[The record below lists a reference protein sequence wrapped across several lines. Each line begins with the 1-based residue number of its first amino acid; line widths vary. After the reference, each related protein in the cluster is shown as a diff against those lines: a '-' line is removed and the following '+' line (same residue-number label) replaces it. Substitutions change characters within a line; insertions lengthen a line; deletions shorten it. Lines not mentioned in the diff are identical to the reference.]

1 MSRNGQAKKQIH
13 KPVLWRRVIIIAMLI
28 VQLAWIVYALVG
40 RSLVSRAVS
49 AGLTVLSVMVCLY
62 IISAGEKEAYKVM
75 WVFLIML
82 FPLFG
87 GVFYLLFRIK
97 PTVKRFSGMARQVRE
112 RLKDA
117 YSLSESAED
126 ELCAAFPQHSTKAR
140 YLEDCTG
147 YPVYGDTC
155 TTYLTPGEEKF
166 RCLTEELKKAEK
178 YIFLEY
184 FIIREG
190 YMWDTI
196 LDILREKAAAGVKVR
211 LMYDDFGCFF
221 LSSKVSPSEL
231 KRYGIECVVFNP
243 LRPVL
248 AAVQNNRD
256 HRKIAVIDGKV
267 AFTGGVN
274 IADEYI
280 NAYEKHG
287 HWKDASIMV
296 EGRAAWS
303 FTLMFL
309 KMWELHTQTDEDFT
323 QYYPWADVPCPRIA
337 DGFVQPYGDTPL
349 DDENTGEQVY
359 LSIVNGAQ
367 DYLYINTPYLIIDN
381 GMVAALC
388 HAAKSGVDVRIV
400 TPHKWDKW
408 AIHMTTRSYYR
419 ELIKAGVKVYEYTK
433 GFIHSKTFVSDDSV
447 ATVGTVNMDFRS
459 LYLHFECGAVLYG
472 CKAVAQVKE
481 DFLTTLEI
489 CQPITEEDCRCS
501 LFMRVFQDVMRLFAP
516 LL

>member
-1 MSRNGQAKKQIH
+1 MNKQMQ
-13 KPVLWRRVIIIAMLI
+13 KPILWRRVIIIAMLI
-28 VQLAWIVYALVG
+28 VQLWWIVNTLISRSMVSSAL
-40 RSLVSRAVS
+40 S
-49 AGLTVLSVMVCLY
+49 AGLTVLSVAVCLY
-62 IISAGEKEAYKVM
+62 IIARREKDAYKLT

-87 GVFYLLFRIK
+87 GVFYLLCRVQ
-97 PTVKRFSGMARQVRE
+97 PAVRRRSE
-112 RLKDA
+112 AMKKADQLLKAA
-117 YSLSESAED
+117 YGLDKGDGE
-126 ELCAAFPQHSTKAR
+126 ELCRAYPEHSTKVK
-140 YLEDCTG
+140 YLEEHLG
-147 YPVYGDTC
+147 FPAYGDTR
-155 TTYLTPGEEKF
+155 TTYLSPGEEKF
-166 RCLTEELKKAEK
+166 RRLTEELKKAER

-196 LDILREKAAAGVKVR
+196 LEILRQKAAEGVKVR

-221 LSSKVSPSEL
+221 LPSKYPEEL
-231 KRYGIECVVFNP
+231 RRQGIECMVFNP

-256 HRKIAVIDGKV
+256 HRKIAVIDGRV

-303 FTLMFL
+303 FTLIFL
-309 KMWELHTQTDEDFT
+309 RMWEMCTGVEEDPAV
-323 QYYPWADVPCPRIA
+323 YYPWQAEPCPRVQ
-337 DGFVQPYGDTPL
+337 DGYVQPYGDNPV

-359 LSIVNGAQ
+359 LSIINGAR

-408 AIHMTTRSYYR
+408 AVHMTTRSYYR
-419 ELIKAGVKVYEYTK
+419 ELIEAGVKVYEYTR

-472 CKAVAQVKE
+472 GDVVARVKE
-481 DFLTTLEI
+481 DFLNTLEI
-489 CQPITEEDCRCS
+489 CQPITMEDCRCS
-501 LFMRVFQDVMRLFAP
+501 IFMRVFQDIMRLFAP